1 MHNKFA
7 SAFDVAVVVLLAVS
21 GLAWLRWGER
31 YGAEGPPLSSATIA
45 PQLAYA
51 CAAYTRPPLTGHVN
65 LHAPPPPVPRR
76 LWAMVLVVRR
86 RRRIRSRVV
95 VAILPR
101 HSQIESSD
109 VSRIGASQCHRFCAH
124 PTPRSTLPLPA
135 RNAIANGEALP
146 RFEPLR

>member
-65 LHAPPPPVPRR
+65 LHASPPRSTT
-76 LWAMVLVVRR
+76 LVGDGVG
-86 RRRIRSRVV
+86 
-95 VAILPR
+95 
-101 HSQIESSD
+101 
-109 VSRIGASQCHRFCAH
+109 GASQAVDPQQSRCGNLAAPFADRE
-124 PTPRSTLPLPA
+124 L
-135 RNAIANGEALP
+135 
-146 RFEPLR
+146 